1 MPAFGEA
8 PMRTVSALLSA
19 VLLAASAVQG
29 QSPLAAQSAI
39 PSDRTAVE
47 HALNRLAY
55 GPRPGEIDKVQRA
68 GLAAWIDEQLNPL
81 RIDDADLAT
90 MLPALPER
98 PADVSSPQQ
107 ARQFGRQQVQVL
119 AAQKVL
125 RAAYSERQL
134 EEVLVDFWFN
144 HFNVF
149 AGKGRTSIYLVDYE
163 REAIRPHVWGSFR
176 DLLGATAESPAML
189 FYLDNWLSA
198 DPAAAANMAN
208 QRRARQGGAGARQG
222 AARRPGRA
230 GAAPRPDQQGAAP
243 APPPQ
248 AARRR
253 GLNENYARELLE
265 LHTLGVDGGYTQQDI
280 IEVARAFTGWTIAN
294 PNDGAFRFTPALH
307 DRGAKTVL
315 GQTLK
320 AGGGIEDGERVLD
333 IVAKHPS
340 TARHIATK
348 LARRFVSDNPPEA
361 LVARVAARFTATDGN
376 LREAVRA
383 VVTSPEFFAAEY
395 RGAKTKTPLE
405 FVVSAVRT
413 TGRQVR
419 DGRPLVNALQQL
431 GMAPYMSQP
440 PTGYDDEAET
450 WVSAGALVT
459 RMNVAQQVAGAQAAA
474 IGGPEFQKR

>member
-8 PMRTVSALLSA
+8 HMRTVSALLSA
-19 VLLAASAVQG
+19 VLLAAFAAQA
-29 QSPLAAQSAI
+29 QSTLAAQSSAI
-39 PSDRTAVE
+39 PADRTAVE

-55 GPRPGEIDKVQRA
+55 GPRPGEVDKVQRA
-68 GLAAWIDEQLNPL
+68 GLAAWIDEQLNPQG
-81 RIDDADLAT
+81 IDDAALAAL
-90 MLPALPER
+90 LPPLPER

-134 EEVLVDFWFN
+134 EEMLVDFWFN

-163 REAIRPHVWGSFR
+163 RDAIRPHVWGSFR

-198 DPAAAANMAN
+198 DPEAADRMADMAN
-208 QRRARQGGAGARQG
+208 QRRARRGGAGAQQG

-230 GAAPRPDQQGAAP
+230 GAAARPDQRPDQQGATP

-253 GLNENYARELLE
+253 GLNENYARELME

-294 PNDGAFRFTPALH
+294 PNDGVFRFTPALH

-315 GQTLK
+315 GQTLN

-376 LREAVRA
+376 LRETVRA

-405 FVVSAVRT
+405 FVVSAVREI
-413 TGRQVR
+413 GRAHV
-419 DGRPLVNALQQL
+419 
-431 GMAPYMSQP
+431 
-440 PTGYDDEAET
+440 
-450 WVSAGALVT
+450 
-459 RMNVAQQVAGAQAAA
+459 
-474 IGGPEFQKR
+474 